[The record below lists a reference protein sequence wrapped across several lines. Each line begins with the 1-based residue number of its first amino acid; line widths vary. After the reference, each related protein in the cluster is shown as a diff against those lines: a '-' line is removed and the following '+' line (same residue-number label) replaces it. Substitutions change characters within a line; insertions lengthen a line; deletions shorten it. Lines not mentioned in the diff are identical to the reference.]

1 MGKIRDRCHSS
12 LHIHFSLSK
21 TGDIYFLFMSMNRF
35 MKSGMDHMENVTET
49 VRQVKQTMYK
59 NILQYVK

>member
-1 MGKIRDRCHSS
+1 
-12 LHIHFSLSK
+12 
-21 TGDIYFLFMSMNRF
+21 MNRF